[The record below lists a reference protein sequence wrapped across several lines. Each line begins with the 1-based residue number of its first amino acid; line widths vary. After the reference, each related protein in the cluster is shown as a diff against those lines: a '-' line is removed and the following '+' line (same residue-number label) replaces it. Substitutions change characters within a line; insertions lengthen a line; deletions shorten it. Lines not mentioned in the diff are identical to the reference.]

1 LLRVVVSPKYSSQGK
16 KTKTLPSSFV
26 AYGVEEVKAT
36 ISASTSFSQLATAN
50 IRPSDQDNLP
60 VYHYYYYF
68 NSILLFI
75 MKSSSSFSLLALLA
89 TLYIPTA
96 VVSFVP
102 TYRVLE
108 QQQRPQEPS
117 SRTATAAAARVLQ
130 QLHSMQRGRVLSM
143 AQDDDDSGWVAPKS
157 AMIGGAGVNNAG
169 EPPFEIRGFSLGNL
183 VIAAGVLI
191 TVASF
196 AEYLSDTDS
205 GLNVSGLGFVY
216 GIPIFLA
223 GAALKY
229 AEIEPVPV
237 YSTQAGEDCFEAKA
251 TETIRKIKQDV
262 TRHRY
267 GDEAHLDTTVK
278 KLGLVVP
285 GKDYPQLQ
293 ELRQEKLDNGELAFT
308 MVWQSIDT
316 PYKMWA
322 DERRIKKYE
331 TFFGPG
337 VTAEVVKIDAEQR
350 LVGIRLTTIP
360 KGGATAAAA
369 APVGAAAAESE
380 ASSS

>member
-1 LLRVVVSPKYSSQGK
+1 MLM
-16 KTKTLPSSFV
+16 
-26 AYGVEEVKAT
+26 
-36 ISASTSFSQLATAN
+36 FS
-50 IRPSDQDNLP
+50 
-60 VYHYYYYF
+60 
-68 NSILLFI
+68 
-75 MKSSSSFSLLALLA
+75 SLLDFSCFGIQAW
-89 TLYIPTA
+89 
-96 VVSFVP
+96 
-102 TYRVLE
+102 
-108 QQQRPQEPS
+108 Q
-117 SRTATAAAARVLQ
+117 
-130 QLHSMQRGRVLSM
+130 
-143 AQDDDDSGWVAPKS
+143 APKS

-183 VIAAGVLI
+183 VILSGVAI

-196 AEYLSDTDS
+196 AEYLSDSSDS
-205 GLNVSGLGFVY
+205 LNVSGLGFVY

-229 AEIEPVPV
+229 AEIDPVPV
-237 YSTQAGEDCFEAKA
+237 FSTPQGEAIFESKA

-267 GDEAHLDTTVK
+267 GDEAHLDSTVK

-293 ELRQEKLDNGELAFT
+293 ELREEEQDGELAFT

-322 DERRIKKYE
+322 DPRRVKKYE

-337 VTAEVVKIDAEQR
+337 VNAEVVKIDAEQR
-350 LVGIRLTTIP
+350 LVGVRLTTGSP
-360 KGGATAAAA
+360 KATAESEEETAAA
-369 APVGAAAAESE
+369 ST
-380 ASSS
+380 S